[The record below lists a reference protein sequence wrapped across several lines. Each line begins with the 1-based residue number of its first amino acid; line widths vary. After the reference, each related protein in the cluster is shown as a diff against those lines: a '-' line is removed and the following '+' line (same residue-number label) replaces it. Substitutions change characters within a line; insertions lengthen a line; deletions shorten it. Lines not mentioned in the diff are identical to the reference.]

1 MTVAAL
7 SFPPTAP
14 ANDNW
19 AVNDWEPTMIARV
32 SGKGSI

>member
-7 SFPPTAP
+7 SFPP
-14 ANDNW
+14 NGSG
-19 AVNDWEPTMIARV
+19 ERQQSPTMIARV